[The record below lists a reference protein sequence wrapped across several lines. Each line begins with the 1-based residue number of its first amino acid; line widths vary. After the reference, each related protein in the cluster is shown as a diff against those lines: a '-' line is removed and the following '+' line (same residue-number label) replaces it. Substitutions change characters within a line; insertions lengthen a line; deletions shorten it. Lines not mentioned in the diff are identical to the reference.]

1 MIIGIGRGPLE
12 VDSEMM
18 MSHGVD
24 FFYKFR
30 NSIFWTIDCRNFN
43 CKTSSLSVNYQFVYI
58 VIFIYSD

>member
-24 FFYKFR
+24 FFLQ
-30 NSIFWTIDCRNFN
+30 IPE
-43 CKTSSLSVNYQFVYI
+43 
-58 VIFIYSD
+58 